1 MDALKSD
8 TRDVLAPIRR
18 VPHSGQV
25 GLVAIAYFVAAKLA
39 LWLAIPPGYATAM
52 WPSSG
57 IALAAILL
65 FGNRIWPG
73 IWIGAALVNVTVN
86 SSMLAAVLIACGNT
100 LEAIAC
106 AALVQRFI
114 GIPYAFERG
123 EHVVKFVAYAA
134 VSAALAAS
142 IAVLALAVG
151 GPMAWAD
158 VLPTWQTWWQGD
170 VSGIIIVTPLVLSWS
185 IRDTTAWSLQK
196 KIEGVCFGLLLL
208 LATGLVFSKRTE
220 PLSAFPLT
228 FMMMPFIIWAA
239 FRFSQ
244 RQVTA
249 AVAAVCAIA
258 VWYTVDGFDES
269 TLQFANETLLV
280 LLAFVSV
287 VATTGLVLN
296 AVVGERSHAMAELG
310 KALSDLQ
317 EQAIRDP
324 LTNLLNRRHLREFL
338 SREITRAMR
347 KHTSLAV
354 IMIDLDYFKRVNDEF
369 GHEAGD
375 RVLMEVAAL
384 LEAHI
389 RGSDIAFRYGGE
401 EFALVLADTTIENA
415 QRKAEVIGAAIRGLN
430 FTYREQP
437 LGNVTAS
444 FGVALFPDHANG
456 PDALMRASDDAL
468 YQAKRAGRDRVI
480 VNSTRW
486 VSPHSSRDAASRA
499 GTRRRP

>member
-1 MDALKSD
+1 
-8 TRDVLAPIRR
+8 
-18 VPHSGQV
+18 
-25 GLVAIAYFVAAKLA
+25 
-39 LWLAIPPGYATAM
+39 LAILPGYATAM

-57 IALAAILL
+57 IGLAAILL

-86 SSMLAAVLIACGNT
+86 SSVFAAVAIATGNT
-100 LEAIAC
+100 LEALAG

-114 GIPYAFERG
+114 GMPYAFERG

-134 VSAALAAS
+134 ISAAIAAS
-142 IAVLALAVG
+142 IAVVSLAVEG
-151 GPMAWAD
+151 SMPWSNT
-158 VLPTWQTWWQGD
+158 LPNWRTWWQGD

-185 IRDTTAWSLQK
+185 VRDTTVWSLQK

-228 FMMMPFIIWAA
+228 FIVLPFIIWAA

-249 AVAAVCAIA
+249 AIAAVCAIA
-258 VWYTVDGFDES
+258 VWYAIDGLDS
-269 TLQFANETLLV
+269 PTLYFENETLLV
-280 LLAFVSV
+280 LLAFISV

-296 AVVGERSHAMAELG
+296 AVVGERSRAMEELG
-310 KALSDLQ
+310 KVLDDLQ

-338 SREITRAMR
+338 PREITRCIR

-354 IMIDLDYFKRVNDEF
+354 IMIDIDHFKRVNDGF

-375 RVLMEVAAL
+375 LVLVEIAAFL
-384 LEAHI
+384 KDHI

-401 EFALVLADTTIENA
+401 EFALVLGDATVENA
-415 QRKAEVIGAAIRGLN
+415 QRKAEEIGAAIRSHD
-430 FTYREQP
+430 FTYGDQP
-437 LGNVTAS
+437 LGKVTAS
-444 FGVALFPDHANG
+444 FGVALFPDHADG

-468 YQAKRAGRDRVI
+468 YQAKSAGRDRVV
-480 VNSTRW
+480 VNSTRRVW
-486 VSPHSSRDAASRA
+486 PHSSRDAAFHA
-499 GTRRRP
+499 GSRRRA